1 MNTILL
7 IAMIVSILIFVATVL
22 PAINFYYHIFMGIQ
36 FESERDCRIIL
47 IFTIT
52 NQISLTYFL
61 YWLVY
66 ISKAFHNETSFIP
79 ALLVCH
85 LILFDVLLLLG
96 VILFALDYQ
105 LGSKAHRISS
115 PHFLSSYFKF
125 CFKYS
130 DFLKRRE
137 LIHLNYYDIG
147 FLRILLISA
156 YLLAGIMVSSN
167 LANYVTLHLKLK
179 DASQTSIM
187 QNVWNRDLQIYSEFF
202 LTTVLT
208 IVVGN
213 IASRVK
219 K

>member
-1 MNTILL
+1 MNAILQ

-36 FESERDCRIIL
+36 FESERSCRIVL
-47 IFTIT
+47 LFTII
-52 NQISLTYFL
+52 NHISLTYFL
-61 YWLVY
+61 YWFVY
-66 ISKAFHNETSFIP
+66 ISKAFHNGTSFIP

-85 LILFDVLLLLG
+85 LMLFDVLFFLG
-96 VILFALDYQ
+96 VILFALEYQ
-105 LGSKAHRISS
+105 LRLITHRISS
-115 PHFLSSYFKF
+115 PRLLSSYFKF

-130 DFLKRRE
+130 DFLKRGK
-137 LIHLNYYDIG
+137 LTHLDYYDIG
-147 FLRILLISA
+147 FLRILLIAA

-167 LANYVTLHLKLK
+167 LANYVTLYIKLK
-179 DASQTSIM
+179 DASQASMM